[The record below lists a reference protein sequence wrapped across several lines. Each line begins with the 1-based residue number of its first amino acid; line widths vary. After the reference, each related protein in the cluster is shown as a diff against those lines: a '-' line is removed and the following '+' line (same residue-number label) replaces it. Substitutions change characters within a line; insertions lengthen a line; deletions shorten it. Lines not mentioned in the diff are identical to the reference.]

1 MVDADPELAAGLS
14 RAQLDALRPSTVAR
28 VIAAERQD
36 AWRPPTAPLRDGAL
50 GLLVLEGLLARD
62 VRLAGVG
69 CTELLGPGD
78 LLRPWTQEEHSVPV
92 AVAWTVLEPARV
104 AILDERFA
112 HAVQQ
117 VPVIT
122 ARLLDRTIRR
132 SQSQSIHLAITC
144 LTGVDVRLHVLFWH
158 LADRWGKVTPDGV
171 VVDLPLTHQA
181 LGRIIGSRRPA
192 VTTAL
197 GQLAERGVLLRTDGS
212 RWLLRGEPPTDLEHF
227 AEPRPGDPRPDHPTT
242 RRPGEAS
249 STSDGP

>member
-1 MVDADPELAAGLS
+1 VLDADADLAAGLT

-28 VIAAERQD
+28 VIAAEPQE

-50 GLLVLEGLLARD
+50 GLLVLDGLLARD

-69 CTELLGPGD
+69 CTELLGTGD

-92 AVAWTVLEPARV
+92 AVAWTVLERARV

-112 HAVQQ
+112 HAVQH

-144 LTGVDVRLHVLFWH
+144 LRGVDVRLHVLFWH
-158 LADRWGKVTPDGV
+158 LADRWGKVTPEGV
-171 VVDLPLTHQA
+171 VMDLPLTHQA

-197 GQLAERGVLLRTDGS
+197 GQLAERGVLLRTDHS
-212 RWLLRGEPPTDLEHF
+212 RWLLRGEPPTEVERF
-227 AEPRPGDPRPDHPTT
+227 AEPRPGDPGPGHPTT
-242 RRPGEAS
+242 RRPGDPS